1 MNKKDKPK
9 LLLHICCGP
18 CATVAARRLM
28 EDYQVVLFFYNPN
41 IEPTDEWQERLAA
54 AQKLAQIYGLPLIVD
69 DTDFEDWQTIAEPLA
84 TDPERGR
91 RCQLCYE
98 WRLRRTAQ
106 RADQE
111 GCIYF
116 ATSLTVSPYKDRE
129 AINRIGL
136 TAAGVTA
143 ANYLPTDF
151 QQADGY
157 RQSIELSKQYGLYRQ
172 KYCGCRF
179 GRQ

>member
-1 MNKKDKPK
+1 MTKKHKPK

-18 CATVAARRLM
+18 CATVAANRLM
-28 EDYQVVLFFYNPN
+28 EDYQVVLLFYNPN
-41 IEPTDEWQERLAA
+41 IEPIAEWQERLAA

-69 DTDFEDWQTIAEPLA
+69 DTDFEDWQTMAEPLA
-84 TDPERGR
+84 TEPERGR

-106 RADQE
+106 LADQE
-111 GCIYF
+111 SCAYF

-129 AINRIGL
+129 AINKIGL
-136 TAAGVTA
+136 IAAGVTR

-157 RQSIELSKQYGLYRQ
+157 RQSIKLSKQYGLYRQ

-179 GRQ
+179 SRQ